1 MRDFTSRRRFLEA
14 SAVAGL
20 GVGLGAEARAL
31 APKSAGAMA
40 VKPEAVKLRPE
51 IEPVVRW
58 IEETPRDRILNL
70 AVEKLKAGLSY
81 RELMAGLFLAGVRNI
96 KPRPVGFKFHA
107 VMVIHSAHLLGQSAA
122 VDERLLPM
130 MWALDTFKSSQAA
143 DEKEGDWALGPVDES
158 KLPKSW
164 QAKAAF
170 RTAMEAWDSEA
181 ADAATVA
188 FCRSHGAAEVM
199 EEFWRYAIR
208 DQRNIGHKAIFAAQ
222 SWRTLQAIGWQ
233 NAEPVLRSLAFGIL
247 DRQGDSGKHAVGP
260 YLENIEAAKRFP
272 EHWRTGAADKGASDR
287 VLDELRHAKPTVAGS
302 NLLEYVQGGV
312 SPDAVWDGI
321 LKASNE
327 LLLRQPGIIA
337 LHAVTAVNA
346 LHFIYGAA
354 GDEQTRRLCLL
365 QAAGWAA
372 MFRERVGAAPLVMIN
387 KLEPLDIPKSPAD
400 AVADVFA
407 TIGKSRTEAARKA
420 MSFLNSGGSN
430 EAVFAAA
437 RRMIFLKGRDS
448 HDYKFGAAA
457 WEESL
462 LASTPQTRS
471 ILTAAMMGHLPSS
484 TAPDS
489 PLMTRAREAVATV
502 LK

>member
-1 MRDFTSRRRFLEA
+1 MRDSLPRRQFLEA
-14 SAVAGL
+14 SAVFGL
-20 GVGLGAEARAL
+20 GASLGAEARAIT
-31 APKSAGAMA
+31 PESAEAMA

-58 IEETPRDRILNL
+58 IEETPRDRVLNV
-70 AVEKLKAGLSY
+70 AIEKLKEGLSY

-130 MWALDTFKSSQAA
+130 LWALDTFKSSQAA
-143 DEKEGDWALGPVDES
+143 DEKEGDWALGPVDEK

-164 QAKAAF
+164 GAKKAF
-170 RTAMEAWDSEA
+170 VNAMEAWDSEA

-199 EEFWRYAIR
+199 EEFWRFAIR

-222 SWRTLQAIGWQ
+222 AWRTLQAIGWQ
-233 NAEPVLRSLAFGIL
+233 NAEPVLRSLAFGLL
-247 DRQGDSGKHAVGP
+247 DRQGKPGTDVVGP
-260 YLENIEAAKRFP
+260 YLDNLEVAKTFP
-272 EHWRTGAADKGASDR
+272 EHWSAGAADRGASDNM
-287 VLDELRHAKPTVAGS
+287 LDELRHASARAAGS
-302 NLLEYVQGGV
+302 GLTEYINGSV
-312 SPDAVWDGI
+312 SPDAVWDGV
-321 LKASNE
+321 LKCANE
-327 LLLRQPGIIA
+327 LLLRKPGIIA

-354 GDEQTRRLCLL
+354 ADETTRRMAML
-365 QAAGWAA
+365 QAASWVA
-372 MFRERVGAAPLVMIN
+372 MFRESIGDAPKFKIN
-387 KLEPLDIPKSPAD
+387 AMEPMEVSKSPAD
-400 AVADVFA
+400 AIAEIFA
-407 TIGKSRTEAARKA
+407 AIKNSRLEAARKTLG
-420 MSFLNSGGSN
+420 FLKNGGTN

-457 WEESL
+457 WEESV
-462 LASTPQTRS
+462 LASTPGTRS
-471 ILTAAMMGHLPSS
+471 LLTAAMMGHLPSS
-484 TAPDS
+484 ASPDS
-489 PLMTRAREAVATV
+489 PLMIRSREAVSTI